1 MPFSSTLCALLV
13 ALVAT
18 AQGHMLLAEPVPMG
32 ASSLQ
37 NGPINQDNYPCQ
49 STRANAFDDTGANT
63 ASWARRRRCA
73 SRAAPSTAVSITY
86 DKQPTAASVFKVIH
100 SIVGG
105 CPAKNQVGNLPAD
118 PNGNGA
124 DTYEYKIPTDI
135 PTDEATLAWT
145 WFNKIGNREMYMNCA
160 RITITASGSTTKMAR
175 DLARPVRRRDQSAF
189 DRLPDMFKANIGS
202 QSAGC
207 STKDS
212 ADVNFPNPGQSVDH
226 LGSAAPVPPVGSCG
240 TQASGSGSGSA
251 SAPAPVAAP
260 SPSSA
265 TVPATSTQAPAVFM
279 PTDSAS
285 AYQSTVPYQSPVA
298 ASSSPSPAAS
308 PAPADVPVAPS
319 SSPSPAASPAPADV
333 PVVPSSSPSPA
344 ASPAPADV
352 PKALIGPCNVEG
364 IFVCLVGGKHYQE
377 CGSGHWTVAMPMAP
391 GTACAVDGNGLA
403 MLPVPHAK
411 RHVRFSHGHAHRRG

>member
-1 MPFSSTLCALLV
+1 MPFSSTSCALLA

-63 ASWARRRRCA
+63 AMALG
-73 SRAAPSTAVSITY
+73 STQTLRFKGSAVHGGGSCQVSITY

-105 CPAKNQVGNLPAD
+105 CPAKNQVGNLRAD

-124 DTYEYKIPTDI
+124 DTYAYKIPTDI
-135 PTDEATLAWT
+135 PTGEATLAWT

-160 RITITASGSTTKMAR
+160 RITITASGPTTKMAR

-189 DRLPDMFKANIGS
+189 DRLPDVFKANIGS

-212 ADVNFPNPGQSVDH
+212 ADVDFPNPGQSVDH
-226 LGSAAPVPPVGSCG
+226 FGSAAPVPPVGSCG

-265 TVPATSTQAPAVFM
+265 TIPATSTQAPAVFM
-279 PTDSAS
+279 PTASAS
-285 AYQSTVPYQSPVA
+285 AYQSTVP

-333 PVVPSSSPSPA
+333 P
-344 ASPAPADV
+344 
-352 PKALIGPCNVEG
+352 KALIGPCNVEG
-364 IFVCLVGGKHYQE
+364 IFVCLTGGKHYQE

-403 MLPVPHAK
+403 MLPAPHAK